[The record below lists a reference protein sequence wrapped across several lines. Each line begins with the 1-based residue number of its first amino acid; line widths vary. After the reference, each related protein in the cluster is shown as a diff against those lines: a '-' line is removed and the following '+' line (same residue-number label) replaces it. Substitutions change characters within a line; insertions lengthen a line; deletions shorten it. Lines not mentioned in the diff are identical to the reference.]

1 MSFLI
6 VWKDLLVMVLENL
19 CKLQRT
25 LQDRQAHGT
34 LIAIQQSLIRE
45 STFPT
50 VFHYKVE
57 SIIYARLNKIIIK

>member
-1 MSFLI
+1 MIPDSVKRPTSHGARKPPQTAKDSF
-6 VWKDLLVMVLENL
+6 
-19 CKLQRT
+19 
-25 LQDRQAHGT
+25 QDRRAHGT